1 MSKID
6 LIKKRLQDLQS
17 KNSGNSSQIDY
28 SKIFWKPKLGTQVIR
43 IVPRKEN
50 RDFPFV
56 EVPFHQYNVFKKSV
70 YCLEVF
76 GEQDPVKQF
85 IKELYTDGTD
95 EAKDLAKK
103 IAPRTKYFAQ
113 VVVRGEEEQGV
124 RLWEFN
130 KTTYEKLL
138 SIMANEDY
146 GDIDDI
152 VEGTDLTL
160 EGYKDKVQIGRNKK
174 EIEYIAVNVTPK
186 RKTSPLSDNPSM
198 AKSFLEEQKDI
209 LTIYKKFTYDE
220 IKEMLKNYL
229 QPKDDTKSETAEE
242 EKVVTVKS
250 QEVKNDEDYDDLPF
264 SKDEEMTTP
273 PTKKTSAEKFSDL
286 FDEE

>member
-6 LIKKRLQDLQS
+6 LIKKRLQELQS
-17 KNSGNSSQIDY
+17 KNSGNANKIDY
-28 SKIFWKPKLGTQVIR
+28 GKIFWKPKLGTQVVR

-85 IKELYTDGTD
+85 IKELYSDGTE

-103 IAPRTKYFAQ
+103 LTPRTKYFAQ
-113 VVVRGEEEQGV
+113 VVVRGEEEEGV

-138 SIMANEDY
+138 GVMANEDY
-146 GDIDDI
+146 GDITDLTG
-152 VEGTDLTL
+152 GTDLTI
-160 EGYKDKVQIGRNKK
+160 EGYKDKVKIGKK
-174 EIEYIAVNVTPK
+174 EQEYIAVNVTPK
-186 RKTSPLSDNPSM
+186 RNTSALSSNPSYVE
-198 AKSFLEEQKDI
+198 SFLQEQKDI
-209 LTIYKKFTYDE
+209 LSLYKKYSYDE

-229 QPKDDTKSETAEE
+229 QPKDDSKVDSEE
-242 EKVVTVKS
+242 EQVVTVKS
-250 QEVKNDEDYDDLPF
+250 QEIEEDDDFPEI
-264 SKDEEMTTP
+264 SAP
-273 PTKKTSAEKFSDL
+273 VVKKTSAEKFNDL
-286 FDEE
+286 FDED

>member
-6 LIKKRLQDLQS
+6 LIKQRLQQLQT
-17 KNSGNSSQIDY
+17 KNSGNSSQVDY
-28 SKIFWKPKLGTQVIR
+28 STIFWKPKMGTQVVR

-56 EVPFHQYNVFKKSV
+56 EVSFHKYDVFKKSV
-70 YCLEVF
+70 YCLESF

-85 IKELYTDGTD
+85 IKELYAEGSTD
-95 EAKDLAKK
+95 AKDLAKK

-138 SIMANEDY
+138 SIMANEDF
-146 GDIDDI
+146 GDITDI
-152 VEGTDLTL
+152 TEGTDLTI
-160 EGYKDKVQIGRNKK
+160 EGYKDKVKVGKK
-174 EIEYIAVNVTPK
+174 EVEYIAVNVTPK
-186 RKTSPLSDNPSM
+186 RKMSPLASNSTQ
-198 AKSFLEEQKDI
+198 AQSYLEEQKDI
-209 LTIYKKFTYDE
+209 LSVYKKFSYDE

-229 QPKDDTKSETAEE
+229 QPKEEGTPSEEQEEVVNVKANEIKEEDDDASDA
-242 EKVVTVKS
+242 
-250 QEVKNDEDYDDLPF
+250 PF
-264 SKDEEMTTP
+264 P
-273 PTKKTSAEKFSDL
+273 IPAKKTTADKFNDL

>member
-6 LIKKRLQDLQS
+6 LIKKRLQELQS
-17 KNSGNSSQIDY
+17 KNSGNANQIDY
-28 SKIFWKPKLGTQVIR
+28 GKIFWKPKLGTQVIR

-50 RDFPFV
+50 RDYPFV

-85 IKELYTDGTD
+85 IKELYADGSE

-138 SIMANEDY
+138 GVMANEDY
-146 GDIDDI
+146 GDIADLTG
-152 VEGTDLTL
+152 GTDLTI
-160 EGYKDKVQIGRNKK
+160 EGYKDKIKIGKK
-174 EIEYIAVNVTPK
+174 EQEYIAVNVTPK
-186 RKTSPLSDNPSM
+186 RNTSVLSNNPSYVE
-198 AKSFLEEQKDI
+198 SFLENQKDV
-209 LTIYKKFTYDE
+209 LSIYKKYSYDE

-229 QPKDDTKSETAEE
+229 QPKDDTKVESEE

-250 QEVKNDEDYDDLPF
+250 QEIQEEDDFPDSSAPA
-264 SKDEEMTTP
+264 P
-273 PTKKTSAEKFSDL
+273 KKASADKFNDL
-286 FDEE
+286 FGDE